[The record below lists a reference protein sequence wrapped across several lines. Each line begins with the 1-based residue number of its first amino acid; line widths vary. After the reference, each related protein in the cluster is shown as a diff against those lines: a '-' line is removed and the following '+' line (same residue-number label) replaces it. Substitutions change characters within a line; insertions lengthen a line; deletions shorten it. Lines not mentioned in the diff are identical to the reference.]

1 MTLPHWTMLALSL
14 GVLAFPFPGFY
25 SRRHSY
31 RALVELD
38 IERRNES
45 WWRVWRRVARFP
57 WHWAEL
63 IRGFGASWVAVTIL
77 DQGAADW
84 PRYAEVASWARPV
97 IPFFAAH
104 LSVVLSALL
113 FRSPGKQ
120 PAPVFFVGAVI
131 LTLLP
136 AAVAWPAVLLAG
148 VVTLAFKSLPAC
160 FLMLGFSVLGL
171 SFVFDRQP
179 WPGLAGLLVAL
190 APVLIAAGRHQ
201 ELLMPVHRSQRRAVS
216 GDSEHKH

>member
-1 MTLPHWTMLALSL
+1 MTFPHWIMLVLSL
-14 GVLAFPFPGFY
+14 GILAFPFPGFY

-45 WWRVWRRVARFP
+45 WWRAWRRVARFP

-63 IRGFGASWVAVTIL
+63 ARGFGASWVAVTML
-77 DQGAADW
+77 DQGGGEL
-84 PRYAEVASWARPV
+84 PRYSEFAQWARPV
-97 IPFFAAH
+97 IPLFAAH

-120 PAPVFFVGAVI
+120 PAPVFFVGAVV

-136 AAVAWPAVLLAG
+136 AAVGVPALLLAG
-148 VVTLAFKSLPAC
+148 AATLALKSLTA
-160 FLMLGFSVLGL
+160 FFIVLGL
-171 SFVFDRQP
+171 GVLGLGMVFDREP
-179 WPGLAGLLVAL
+179 WPGLAGFLVAI
-190 APVLIAAGRHQ
+190 APVLIAAGRHR
-201 ELLMPVHRSQRRAVS
+201 ELLMPVHRSRGRSTS